1 VAAIQEGERVKK
13 WALIIDVAKCTN
25 CQNCVLA
32 TRDEHTGNDHPGYA
46 APMPTSGSDWIS
58 IERRTRGND
67 SMVDVTYVPKTCNQ
81 CDNAPCVRAA
91 GDGAIYQRTDGI
103 VIIDPVKSRGRRD
116 LVESCP
122 YGVIS
127 WNEEACVPQKW
138 SFDAHLI
145 DSGWRQPRCVQACPT
160 GAMRSLRLTNEEFQ
174 ELKSRNGLE
183 ELSPELQTRS
193 RVLYQNLHK
202 ATHFFLGGTVTRR
215 LADGGLDNVSQ
226 ARVELILA
234 GAPTASCVSDSFGDF
249 KFDDLAAAEVPW
261 TVRVSHPQYGVA
273 SAQGTLSE
281 SRYIGAL
288 LLA

>member
-1 VAAIQEGERVKK
+1 
-13 WALIIDVAKCTN
+13 
-25 CQNCVLA
+25 
-32 TRDEHTGNDHPGYA
+32 
-46 APMPTSGSDWIS
+46 MSTSGSDWIS

-67 SMVDVTYVPKTCNQ
+67 SMVDVTYVPRTCNH

-91 GDGAIYQRTDGI
+91 GGAIYQRPDGI

-127 WNEEACVPQKW
+127 WNAEAQVPQKW

-145 DSGWRQPRCVQACPT
+145 DSGWPQPRCVQACPT
-160 GAMRSLRLTNEEFQ
+160 GAMRSFRLTDEELQ
-174 ELKSRNGLE
+174 ELRSRNGLE
-183 ELSPELQTRS
+183 ELRPDLQPRP

-202 ATHFFLGGTVTRR
+202 ATRFFLGGTVTRR
-215 LADGGLDNVSQ
+215 LADGGIDNVSQ
-226 ARVELILA
+226 ARVELVLA
-234 GAPTASCVSDSFGDF
+234 GAPSTGCLSDSFGDF
-249 KFDDLAAAEVPW
+249 KFDDLAAIEACW

-281 SRYIGAL
+281 SRYIGSL

>member
-1 VAAIQEGERVKK
+1 VGKRMKK
-13 WALIIDVAKCTN
+13 WALIIDVERCTN

-46 APMPTSGSDWIS
+46 APMPSSGSDWIS

-81 CDNAPCVRAA
+81 CENAPCVQAA
-91 GDGAIYQRTDGI
+91 GDDAIYRRSDGI
-103 VIIDPVKSRGRRD
+103 VIIDPVKSRGRID

-127 WNEEACVPQKW
+127 WNAEAGVPQKW

-145 DSGWRQPRCVQACPT
+145 DSGWRQPRCAQACPT
-160 GAMRSLRLTNEEFQ
+160 GALQSLRLTDEEFQ
-174 ELKSRNGLE
+174 ELKSRDALE
-183 ELSPELQTRS
+183 ELRPELQNRP
-193 RVLYQNLHK
+193 RVVYRNLHK
-202 ATHFFLGGTVTRR
+202 ATRYFLGGTVTRR
-215 LADGGLDNVSQ
+215 LADGGLDNVPEAQ
-226 ARVELILA
+226 VELILA
-234 GAPTASCVSDSFGDF
+234 AAPAASGVTDSFGDF
-249 KFDDLAAAEVPW
+249 KFDDLAATEASW

-273 SAQGTLSE
+273 SARGTLSE

>member
-1 VAAIQEGERVKK
+1 MKK

-32 TRDEHTGNDHPGYA
+32 TRDEHTGNDFPGYA

-67 SMVDVTYVPKTCNQ
+67 SMVDVTYVPKTCNH
-81 CDNAPCVRAA
+81 CEDAPCVRAA
-91 GDGAIYQRTDGI
+91 GDDAIYRRSDGI

-127 WNEEACVPQKW
+127 WNAEAGIPQKW

-145 DSGWRQPRCVQACPT
+145 DGGWRQPRCVQACPT
-160 GAMRSLRLTNEEFQ
+160 GAMQSSRLTDEEFQ
-174 ELKSRNGLE
+174 ELKSRNALE
-183 ELSPELQTRS
+183 ELRPELQNRS
-193 RVLYQNLHK
+193 RVVYRNLHK
-202 ATHFFLGGTVTRR
+202 ATRCFLGGTATRR

-226 ARVELILA
+226 AQVELILA
-234 GAPTASCVSDSFGDF
+234 GAPTASCVTDSFGDF
-249 KFDDLAAAEVPW
+249 KFDDLAAAEASW
-261 TVRVSHPQYGVA
+261 AVRVSHPQYGVA
-273 SAQGTLSE
+273 SARGILSE